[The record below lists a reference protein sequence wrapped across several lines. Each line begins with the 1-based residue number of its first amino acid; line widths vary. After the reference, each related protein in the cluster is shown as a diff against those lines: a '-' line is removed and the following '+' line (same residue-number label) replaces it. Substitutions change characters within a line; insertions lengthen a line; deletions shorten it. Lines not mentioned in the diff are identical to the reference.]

1 MEAIYLTEDNQAV
14 WEEFAA
20 QSDMAWF
27 RHTVDWLKYSAC
39 CRFDSNT
46 VDVSFMVKQSGKI
59 QAIVPLLVEYDYPDR
74 TTNTF
79 AMYGDNT
86 PLPAYANESDID
98 RSKVDEFIWDE
109 IRKIADKYHVTKAK
123 FMVDPLIKYPYFND
137 FASFNLLE
145 KGFQLEFTTTNVVDL
160 TLDIDVILRKMRKGH
175 KAAVKQVLQQGGYHV
190 DIFEANTINHDILL
204 KFKAIHFKDAG
215 RQTRTDESWEWM
227 YRWITAGK
235 AFLALL
241 YLDEKQDYAAG
252 ALIMQYKDAAYYA
265 SFATTDSYMLN
276 GHCGQAIQWEVIKHL
291 KEKGYSRYE
300 TGRNYFAD
308 SQYAGDAKRMEI
320 SKYQRGY
327 RSIEIPKLIYT
338 KDAL

>member
-1 MEAIYLTEDNQAV
+1 MEVIYLTEENQPI
-14 WEEFAA
+14 WENFAA
-20 QSDMAWF
+20 KSDMAWF

-59 QAIVPLLVEYDYPDR
+59 QAIVPLLVEYDYENPS
-74 TTNTF
+74 TNVF
-79 AMYGDNT
+79 AMYGDYT

-98 RSKVDEFIWDE
+98 RSKVDEVIWAE
-109 IRKIADKYHVTKAK
+109 IQKIAEEHHVTKAK
-123 FMVDPLIKYPYFND
+123 FMIDPLIKYPYFND
-137 FASFNLLE
+137 FAEFNLLE

-175 KAAVKQVLQQGGYHV
+175 KAAVKQVQQQGGYHV
-190 DIFEANTINHDILL
+190 DIYDADTITPEQMQ
-204 KFKAIHFKDAG
+204 KFKQIHITDAG
-215 RQTRTDESWEWM
+215 RQTRTDASWECM
-227 YRWITAGK
+227 YRWITSGK
-235 AFLALL
+235 ACLALL
-241 YLDEKQDYAAG
+241 YLDEKQDYVAG

-276 GHCGQAIQWEVIKHL
+276 GHCGQAIQWEIIKYL
-291 KEKGYSRYE
+291 KERGYSRYE

-308 SQYAGDAKRMEI
+308 SQYADDPKRMEI

-338 KDAL
+338 TDRL

>member
-14 WEEFAA
+14 WEDFAA
-20 QSDMAWF
+20 KSDMAWF
-27 RHTVDWLKYSAC
+27 RHTIDWLKYSAC

-46 VDVSFMVKQSGKI
+46 VNVSFMVKQSGKI
-59 QAIVPLLVEYDYPDR
+59 QAIVPLLVEYDYQNPS
-74 TTNTF
+74 TNVF
-79 AMYGDNT
+79 AMYGDYT

-98 RSKVDEFIWDE
+98 RGKVDEFIWE
-109 IRKIADKYHVTKAK
+109 EMGKMADKYHVTKAK

-145 KGFQLEFTTTNVVDL
+145 KGYQLEFTTTNIVDL

-190 DIFEANTINHDILL
+190 DIFEKDTISHEVMD
-204 KFKAIHFKDAG
+204 KFKQIHITDAG
-215 RQTRTDESWEWM
+215 RQTRTDESWECM
-227 YRWITAGK
+227 YNWVTSGK
-235 AFLALL
+235 GCLALL
-241 YLDEKQDYAAG
+241 YLDKIQDYAAG

-276 GHCGQAIQWEVIKHL
+276 GHCGQAIQWEVIKYL

-338 KDAL
+338 KDVL

>member
-1 MEAIYLTEDNQAV
+1 MEVIYLTEENQPI
-14 WEEFAA
+14 WENFAA
-20 QSDMAWF
+20 KSDMAWF

-46 VDVSFMVKQSGKI
+46 VNVSFMVRQSGKI
-59 QAIVPLLVEYDYPDR
+59 QAIVPLLVEYDYENPS
-74 TTNTF
+74 TNVF
-79 AMYGDNT
+79 AMYGDYT

-98 RSKVDEFIWDE
+98 RGKVDEFIWEE

-137 FASFNLLE
+137 FAEFNLLE

-175 KAAVKQVLQQGGYHV
+175 KAAVKQVQQQGGYHV
-190 DIFEANTINHDILL
+190 DIYDADTITPEQMQ
-204 KFKAIHFKDAG
+204 KFKQIHITDAG
-215 RQTRTDESWEWM
+215 RQTRTDASWECM
-227 YRWITAGK
+227 YRWITSGK
-235 AFLALL
+235 ACLALL
-241 YLDEKQDYAAG
+241 YLDKKQDYAAG

-276 GHCGQAIQWEVIKHL
+276 GHCGQAIQWEIIKYL
-291 KEKGYSRYE
+291 KERGYSRYE

-308 SQYAGDAKRMEI
+308 SQYADDPKRMEI

-327 RSIEIPKLIYT
+327 RSIEIPKLIYKT
-338 KDAL
+338 DRL